1 MTRSVALMVALSAL
15 AVSAISSGHAQAPLA
30 PAGQPSGTIAPSS
43 LYGAG
48 PPTDGLDSNPYRHAQ
63 QMRKKSVAESG
74 KARQSARGSISKTTA
89 PGTTN

>member
-15 AVSAISSGHAQAPLA
+15 AVSGISSGHAQAPLGGV
-30 PAGQPSGTIAPSS
+30 PPSGTIAPSS

-48 PPTDGLDSNPYRHAQ
+48 PPVDGLDHNPYRDAQ

-74 KARQSARGSISKTTA
+74 KARQSARGGGTKTSA